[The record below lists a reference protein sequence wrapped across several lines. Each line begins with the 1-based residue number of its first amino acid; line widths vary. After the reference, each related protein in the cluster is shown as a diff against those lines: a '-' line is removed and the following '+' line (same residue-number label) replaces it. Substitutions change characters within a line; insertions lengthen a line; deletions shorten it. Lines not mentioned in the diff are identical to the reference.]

1 MRQLYESSEDRS
13 NEREV
18 ASRLA
23 LLQKCDFK
31 KLPMAYYIDW
41 VFLRNQKPVAI
52 AEVKCRKNPSAQY
65 PTLML
70 GLAKW
75 MHGKELA
82 KELAVPFLVVIKWT
96 DGLFWHS
103 ANQHTQISHGFGGR
117 VDRNDDQ
124 DVEPVVFIPINNF
137 RKISK

>member
-1 MRQLYESSEDRS
+1 MRQLYESKEDRS

-23 LLQKCDFK
+23 SIKACDFK

-52 AEVKCRKNPSAQY
+52 AEVKCRSNPSTQY

-70 GLAKW
+70 SLAKW
-75 MHGKELA
+75 MHGKQLA
-82 KELAVPFLVVIKWT
+82 KELSVPFLVIIRWT
-96 DGLFWHS
+96 DGIFWHEAS
-103 ANQHTQISHGFGGR
+103 DKSLISHGFGGR
-117 VDRNDDQ
+117 TDRNDDQ
-124 DVEPVVFIPINNF
+124 DVEPVVYIPINHF
-137 RKISK
+137 RKIAS